1 MKKFYLL
8 LLPLF
13 IWGMTAKAAPLEG
26 YEAPTLPK
34 EGNVGNIVSFTTS
47 GALEDLQNINIPK
60 TPTGKMAQELIVS
73 PGTKIDFSIKINSPI
88 SSNAI
93 IGSTI
98 RLALLP

>member
-47 GALEDLQNINIPK
+47 GALESTFLKLP
-60 TPTGKMAQELIVS
+60 QERWLR
-73 PGTKIDFSIKINSPI
+73 N
-88 SSNAI
+88 
-93 IGSTI
+93 
-98 RLALLP
+98 LLFLPELK

>member
-1 MKKFYLL
+1 MCYFFIHIYKTSNLKFPIMKKFYLL

-60 TPTGKMAQELIVS
+60 TPTGKMAQEL
-73 PGTKIDFSIKINSPI
+73 K
-88 SSNAI
+88 
-93 IGSTI
+93 
-98 RLALLP
+98 

>member
-13 IWGMTAKAAPLEG
+13 IWGTTAKAAPLEG

-73 PGTKIDFSIKINSPI
+73 PGTKIDFSIKPQ
-88 SSNAI
+88 
-93 IGSTI
+93 I
-98 RLALLP
+98 RN